1 MNIADINAELIKR
14 HPHYR
19 ALDVRQVEEM
29 RNAIPTYAGKAQMAE
44 QQLAK
49 HQAKIDRVTAVM
61 AQFRANGQYD
71 VSDAI
76 RKALDGT
83 Q

>member
-1 MNIADINAELIKR
+1 MSISDINAELIKR

-29 RNAIPTYAGKAQMAE
+29 RNAIPTYAGKAQRAE
-44 QQLAK
+44 QKLAQQ
-49 HQAKIDRVTAVM
+49 QAKIDRVTAVM
-61 AQFRANGQYD
+61 VRFRANGQYD

-83 Q
+83 P

>member
-1 MNIADINAELIKR
+1 MNIAEINAELIKR

-19 ALDVRQVEEM
+19 ALDIRQVEEM
-29 RNAIPTYAGKAQMAE
+29 REAIPSYAGKAQKAE
-44 QQLAK
+44 RQLAQ
-49 HQAKIDRVTAVM
+49 HQAKIDRVVSLM

-76 RKALDGT
+76 RKALDGM